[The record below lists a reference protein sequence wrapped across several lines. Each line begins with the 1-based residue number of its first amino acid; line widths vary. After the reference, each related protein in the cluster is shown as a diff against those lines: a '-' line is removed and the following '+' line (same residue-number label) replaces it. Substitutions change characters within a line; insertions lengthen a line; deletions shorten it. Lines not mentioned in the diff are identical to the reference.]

1 MDSVWLISNIVLWT
15 FITWSYWKRN
25 KCFGAHILILL
36 TYLGYSI
43 VSLLYYNNSY
53 PEYKGITLFPFL
65 FQTVM
70 IIIALKPVTQYC
82 DRNYTGIVRP
92 NDQAIILF
100 LIVYAI
106 CSVITLLQTLPQIST
121 GLMLMLVNVEDA
133 GKDIYDQTMEGASAI
148 GDGTSFFNL
157 HQVFAN
163 VFQDVGVLLTFYYI
177 TRRNYKKWFA
187 IILAITLLTP
197 LFYSIAASQRGPAID
212 RLYTIAVTYF
222 LFRNFFSDR
231 IKKIG
236 RIVFFFLIGV
246 VFVFMASIT
255 ISRFGNQNEDYME
268 NQLYAYVGMENLQFN
283 KYAFDNNGLRYGDRT
298 APVFKKMLGFSN
310 VPNNFTERRKKYPY
324 LKTDDYSFIG
334 FVGDFCLDYGPLV
347 SFILF
352 VFFSLLFCQ
361 KTFSRSREIELHKL
375 LLVQFAACVCMCGG
389 MKLFSFADL
398 GNLKIIAVL
407 LAYLYIKYSAQ
418 QNHKNRDQVKL
429 LVKK

>member
-1 MDSVWLISNIVLWT
+1 M
-15 FITWSYWKRN
+15 
-25 KCFGAHILILL
+25 
-36 TYLGYSI
+36 
-43 VSLLYYNNSY
+43 
-53 PEYKGITLFPFL
+53 
-65 FQTVM
+65 
-70 IIIALKPVTQYC
+70 
-82 DRNYTGIVRP
+82 
-92 NDQAIILF
+92 
-100 LIVYAI
+100 
-106 CSVITLLQTLPQIST
+106 
-121 GLMLMLVNVEDA
+121 
-133 GKDIYDQTMEGASAI
+133 
-148 GDGTSFFNL
+148 
-157 HQVFAN
+157 
-163 VFQDVGVLLTFYYI
+163 
-177 TRRNYKKWFA
+177 
-187 IILAITLLTP
+187 
-197 LFYSIAASQRGPAID
+197 
-212 RLYTIAVTYF
+212 
-222 LFRNFFSDR
+222 
-231 IKKIG
+231 
-236 RIVFFFLIGV
+236 
-246 VFVFMASIT
+246 
-255 ISRFGNQNEDYME
+255 
-268 NQLYAYVGMENLQFN
+268 GMENLQFN

-352 VFFSLLFCQ
+352 VFFSLLFCR

>member
-1 MDSVWLISNIVLWT
+1 MDLVWLFTNIVIWLIIIL
-15 FITWSYWKRN
+15 FYWRRDRSI
-25 KCFGAHILILL
+25 GAHILILL

-53 PEYKGITLFPFL
+53 PEYKGIKLYPFL
-65 FQTVM
+65 FQTLM
-70 IIIALKPVTQYC
+70 IIIALKPVSQYC
-82 DRNYTGIVRP
+82 KRNYLGIVRP
-92 NDQAIILF
+92 NEQAINLF

-106 CSVITLLQTLPQIST
+106 CSLITLLQTLPQIRT
-121 GLMLMLVNVEDA
+121 GLLLMLVNVEDA

-148 GDGTSFFNL
+148 GDGTSIFNL

-163 VFQDVGVLLTFYYI
+163 VFQDVGALLTFYYI
-177 TRRNYKKWFA
+177 TRPNYKKWVA

-197 LFYSIAASQRGPAID
+197 LFYSIASSQRGPAID

-222 LFRNFFSDR
+222 LFRSFFSDK

-236 RIVFFFLIGV
+236 RIVFVFLIGV

-255 ISRFGNQNEDYME
+255 ISRFGSQNEDYME

-298 APVFKKMLGFSN
+298 APVFKKMLGFNN
-310 VPNNFTERRKKYPY
+310 VPDNFTERRKKYPY

-347 SFILF
+347 SFLLF

-361 KTFSRSREIELHKL
+361 KTFSRGSEIELHKL
-375 LLVQFAACVCMCGG
+375 LLVQFCACVCMCGG

-398 GNLKIIAVL
+398 GNLKIIAVF
-407 LAYLYIKYSAQ
+407 LAYLYIKYSKQ
-418 QNHKNRDQVKL
+418 HNHMKKYIQVNYTS
-429 LVKK
+429 